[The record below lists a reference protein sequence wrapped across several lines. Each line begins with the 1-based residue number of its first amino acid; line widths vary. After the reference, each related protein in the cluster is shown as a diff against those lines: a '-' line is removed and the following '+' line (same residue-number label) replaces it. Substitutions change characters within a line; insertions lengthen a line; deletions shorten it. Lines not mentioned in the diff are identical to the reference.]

1 MTTREESNEE
11 HSQTAKAAQLRRLQ
25 ALERLNSDICESGEV
40 VENVDRQLRIEN
52 PKHLVQKTN
61 KSSAGIRIA
70 VFVLIFLLFCTQ
82 GVMATVG
89 SLIELVTKGGG
100 RHLYTVLAVGLAGS
114 YAWIAYFV
122 MGINW
127 INNRRLGEFWPVSG
141 TVAGVI
147 ALSPIPAGALF
158 VLPAVALAGY
168 MVIFHTSKSDSPSA
182 IVEQR

>member
-1 MTTREESNEE
+1 MTTREENNDE
-11 HSQTAKAAQLRRLQ
+11 HVQTAEAAQLRRLQ
-25 ALERLNSDICESGEV
+25 ALERLNSDVGESGEV
-40 VENVDRQLRIEN
+40 VENVGRQPRIEN

-61 KSSAGIRIA
+61 KSSAGVRIA

-100 RHLYTVLAVGLAGS
+100 QHIYTVLAVGLAGS

-127 INNRRLGEFWPVSG
+127 INNRRLGEFWPLSG

-158 VLPAVALAGY
+158 VLPAIVLAIY
-168 MVIFHTSKSDSPSA
+168 MVIFHTSKTDSPTEM
-182 IVEQR
+182 VEQR